1 MQAPARIVPFVI
13 RPATVVCVDD
23 DIQYLKSLSAYL
35 KILGIS
41 HLMFSSSPK
50 AIKYL
55 EKISKEQDWIR
66 SWVITSDAEDAVMGT
81 FTAPKLMLP
90 IKPLIEQIR
99 NDNRFCEVSCAC
111 FDHKMPKKT
120 GLEAIELLKDRRYK
134 TAMLTGQMPSD
145 DAVENL
151 NEKIIDV
158 YVNKHQPQ
166 AIKRIAELIERARQV
181 YFKNG
186 LDYIVS
192 KNERLSKVLFDE
204 KFNAFY
210 DKFVEDN
217 NYCESY
223 MIDDF
228 CSLAL
233 FDKKMKAAILAVL
246 HDEEFDAYYET
257 ASMADQKPNEEV
269 LNLIK
274 GRKAFP
280 FFYGHDIAN
289 IEPKEWGSYLVP
301 ANKVKGS
308 DIFYSVIDDVK
319 KYGIETEGLTG
330 YADFLAKQDPFEF
343 T

>member
-23 DIQYLKSLSAYL
+23 DLKYLKALSIYL
-35 KILGIS
+35 TELGIS
-41 HLMFSSSPK
+41 HLMFDSSEK

-55 EKISKEQDWIR
+55 EKISKEQDWLR
-66 SWVITSDAEDAVMGT
+66 SWVIDSDVEDAVMGT

-99 NDNRFCEVSCAC
+99 NDNRFYEVSCAC
-111 FDHKMPKKT
+111 FDHKMPVMT
-120 GLEAIELLKDRRYK
+120 GLEAIELLKNRRYK
-134 TAMLTGQMPSD
+134 TAMLTGQMPPD
-145 DAVENL
+145 DAIENL

-158 YVNKHQPQ
+158 YVSKHQPQ

-192 KNERLSKVLFDE
+192 KNGRLSKVLFD
-204 KFNAFY
+204 KNFNAFY
-210 DKFVEDN
+210 DKFSEDN
-217 NYCESY
+217 DYCESY

-233 FDKKMKAAILAVL
+233 FDKYMKATILAVL

-257 ASMADQKPNEEV
+257 ASMADQKPDKDI

-274 GRKAFP
+274 ERKAFP

-289 IEPKEWGSYLVP
+289 IEPKAWGSYLVP
-301 ANKVKGS
+301 ANKVEGS
-308 DIFYSVIDDVK
+308 EIFYSVLDDVK
-319 KYGIETEGLTG
+319 KYGIETEGLTS